1 MYTKCVSNIYRIYR
15 IFIDRLFLIIRKK
28 MKRYLRS
35 DATRLSEKDI
45 QDIIGAK
52 NSMKRASEVM
62 ANKYKIS
69 SRRVY
74 QIWRGVY
81 PPIDPK
87 EMVSY
92 PPTDPPSDSKNMVST
107 NTDLS
112 HVEKTDPHKSL
123 TSIIPENK
131 SKKTRK
137 GNPKA
142 KSVRIS
148 ELPDV
153 IPLGSIQT
161 KPTLRNSVEGTQ
173 DKGLHGEELR
183 IFYEKEAKRDEKNKA
198 DTAHFMAIT

>member
-1 MYTKCVSNIYRIYR
+1 
-15 IFIDRLFLIIRKK
+15 
-28 MKRYLRS
+28 
-35 DATRLSEKDI
+35 
-45 QDIIGAK
+45 
-52 NSMKRASEVM
+52 MKRASEVM

-92 PPTDPPSDSKNMVST
+92 PPTDSPSDSKNMVST

-123 TSIIPENK
+123 TSPENK
-131 SKKTRK
+131 SKKTGR

-173 DKGLHGEELR
+173 DKGLHKEELKA
-183 IFYEKEAKRDEKNKA
+183 FYEKGVKEDEKSKA
-198 DTAHFMAIT
+198 ETARLLATI